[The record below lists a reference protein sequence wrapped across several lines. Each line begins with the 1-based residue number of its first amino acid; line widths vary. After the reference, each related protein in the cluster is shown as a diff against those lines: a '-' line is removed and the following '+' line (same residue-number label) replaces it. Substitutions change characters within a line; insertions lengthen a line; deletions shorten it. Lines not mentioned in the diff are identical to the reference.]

1 MSLRP
6 LPSVVFVAALASA
19 CMPAAI
25 AGPSLA
31 SKASVAFSVIVPVVI
46 TSLLSPQS
54 QILDTSGKFAPRWT
68 VSAVRPEGDKT
79 ALELDSDD
87 KTLKMAMSIDR
98 AIVQRE
104 QLAVGDSIVVEEV
117 GTTGYAARK
126 GAATIALFARPG
138 MNMAHSRARA

>member
-6 LPSVVFVAALASA
+6 AHPVVFVAAIASV
-19 CMPAAI
+19 CMPAAN

-31 SKASVAFSVIVPVVI
+31 SQASVAISVLVPVVI
-46 TSLLSPQS
+46 TSMLSPQS
-54 QILDTSGKFAPRWT
+54 QILDTSGKFAPRWR
-68 VSAVRPEGDKT
+68 VSSVRSEGDKT

-87 KTLKMAMSIDR
+87 KTLKMAMTIDH

-104 QLAVGDSIVVEEV
+104 QLQVGDSIVVEEV
-117 GTTGYAARK
+117 GTTGYAAKK
-126 GAATIALFARPG
+126 GAATIALFAKPG